1 MTLVQ
6 RFQRLAFALKVARG
20 VRDPTD
26 PRLSQ
31 LVRLIADHNTPIW
44 PNLSAY
50 GDQADE
56 YARSAW
62 IYTAVTRIA
71 EAAALVPFSVYRL
84 DGEKPIAVRNHP
96 IERLLRAPNPT
107 MSQFE
112 LLEST
117 FGYLELSG
125 NAYWYLA
132 GESSGAPS
140 EIWVLR
146 PDRVRV
152 VPDRARYV
160 GGYVYTLD
168 GLDIPLHA
176 DSVIQFK
183 RWHPRD
189 DYYGLSALQA
199 AALASTTDRAMAQWN
214 NNLFSREKGVPAGI
228 VTIKNMVPDSE
239 FERIKKEWQ
248 ESYGGTQ
255 RKTAFIRGSGEI
267 GWSSLGLSQ
276 QESDFLEGRRL
287 NRDEIFQIFGIP
299 LGLYAQTATQAN
311 ATVARQT
318 FLSDT
323 IYPKLTRFAQ
333 KLTQQL
339 APFYA
344 DGERLLILP
353 EDVRGNDADLAE
365 VQAARGLLTVNE
377 IRARYFQMAAVAWG
391 DAPQVHPT
399 PNTPTEAPIAP

>member
-1 MTLVQ
+1 
-6 RFQRLAFALKVARG
+6 
-20 VRDPTD
+20 
-26 PRLSQ
+26 
-31 LVRLIADHNTPIW
+31 
-44 PNLSAY
+44 
-50 GDQADE
+50 
-56 YARSAW
+56 
-62 IYTAVTRIA
+62 
-71 EAAALVPFSVYRL
+71 
-84 DGEKPIAVRNHP
+84 
-96 IERLLRAPNPT
+96 
-107 MSQFE
+107 
-112 LLEST
+112 
-117 FGYLELSG
+117 
-125 NAYWYLA
+125 
-132 GESSGAPS
+132 
-140 EIWVLR
+140 
-146 PDRVRV
+146 
-152 VPDRARYV
+152 
-160 GGYVYTLD
+160 
-168 GLDIPLHA
+168 
-176 DSVIQFK
+176 
-183 RWHPRD
+183 
-189 DYYGLSALQA
+189 
-199 AALASTTDRAMAQWN
+199 
-214 NNLFSREKGVPAGI
+214 
-228 VTIKNMVPDSE
+228 MVPDSE

-311 ATVARQT
+311 ATIARQT

-391 DAPQVHPT
+391 DAPDVQVKPNPQPT
-399 PNTPTEAPIAP
+399 TLMEDSIAP